1 MDYLQSGAALRNRWW
16 QFRWGWSTTDDR
28 NKSGS
33 RVKAMNEALFD
44 LKDPRNVIY
53 KYGEFDVLI
62 MFAWEER
69 SKKPSAARLNVTRKE
84 PFAYAQ
90 MDQICDDWA
99 DIEDVA
105 GRLKSAAKFIADG
118 MTTGK

>member
-1 MDYLQSGAALRNRWW
+1 MS
-16 QFRWGWSTTDDR
+16 
-28 NKSGS
+28 
-33 RVKAMNEALFD
+33 EALFD

-62 MFAWEER
+62 MFVWEGG